1 MEDRAGDDKRTARS
15 LALAVGM
22 VQDWEPRLG
31 SDAQETQKNY
41 SPSMWMLLL
50 LPSRHVYR
58 PQLPKSSVCWMNENE
73 WMAIALRGRYL
84 PILRSNASLLNLRC
98 IIPRI
103 LGKFLFIISSFDL
116 NCSFTGRIN
125 FEVNVLASDWQEDRR
140 SDQEDRT
147 EGVLTSWK
155 LQSRDGNSISSAA
168 SWLVKILRLLVY

>member
-1 MEDRAGDDKRTARS
+1 
-15 LALAVGM
+15 
-22 VQDWEPRLG
+22 
-31 SDAQETQKNY
+31 
-41 SPSMWMLLL
+41 
-50 LPSRHVYR
+50 
-58 PQLPKSSVCWMNENE
+58 
-73 WMAIALRGRYL
+73 MAIALRGRYL

>member
-1 MEDRAGDDKRTARS
+1 MLKFESHLYLTVRLLKLVQFS
-15 LALAVGM
+15 LNSFVATDPIELVHTLKKTGLNS
-22 VQDWEPRLG
+22 WRNRGEKFRL
-31 SDAQETQKNY
+31 T
-41 SPSMWMLLL
+41 
-50 LPSRHVYR
+50 
-58 PQLPKSSVCWMNENE
+58 
-73 WMAIALRGRYL
+73 
-84 PILRSNASLLNLRC
+84 
-98 IIPRI
+98 
-103 LGKFLFIISSFDL
+103 DL